1 MWASIPWTTG
11 PDELERSFALYDVAI
26 EGFKWSRPDEQVM
39 SAAGPLDEAAAREVE
54 EQLTTTH
61 RQQINR
67 RIPIP
72 LPRPDFWNAVSRLLQ
87 SIDLDLHEA
96 VRKHGFDLRV
106 QNLQRRQATIRRVAS
121 ELARRRLVAM
131 MQHASSQSLR
141 SPSPASQPNELPSLD
156 WSRHDPAEREF
167 YTTMKEQMDR
177 FKLAVDWASMQN
189 GLPAEAAASRPAVAD
204 LAPAGT
210 TQLDAFTG
218 SKEGLTGSP
227 PPALAFEDPTP
238 QDLQDLEMDEEERL
252 LSERLD
258 DWPEEAYLFEQGE
271 ATPKPKPKGKHAAA
285 LELAP
290 APDSEPTETPVAE
303 ASSADVPSAS
313 LSRVRILVSME
324 DAILGPAGE
333 EIVLSSGD
341 VHLLTADVADILV
354 ASGVAETAEL

>member
-1 MWASIPWTTG
+1 
-11 PDELERSFALYDVAI
+11 
-26 EGFKWSRPDEQVM
+26 M

-87 SIDLDLHEA
+87 SIDLELHEA

-167 YTTMKEQMDR
+167 YTAMKEQMDR
-177 FKLAVDWASMQN
+177 FKRAVDWASMQN
-189 GLPAEAAASRPAVAD
+189 GLPAEAASARPTAAD
-204 LAPAGT
+204 LAPRGT
-210 TQLDAFTG
+210 TQLDAFTEG
-218 SKEGLTGSP
+218 EGLTGSP
-227 PPALAFEDPTP
+227 PPALAFEDPEPPT
-238 QDLQDLEMDEEERL
+238 LQHGPMDEEERL
-252 LSERLD
+252 LTERLD
-258 DWPEEAYLFEQGE
+258 DWPEEEYLFDEPE
-271 ATPKPKPKGKHAAA
+271 PAPKLPKEGRHSAA

-290 APDSEPTETPVAE
+290 SPTAEVAPEDEPVPE
-303 ASSADVPSAS
+303 AAPADVS
-313 LSRVRILVSME
+313 LSRVRILASME
-324 DAILGPAGE
+324 DPIVGPDGE

-341 VHLLTADVADILV
+341 VHMLTPDVAEILV
-354 ASGVAETAEL
+354 ASGVAEAANL

>member
-1 MWASIPWTTG
+1 
-11 PDELERSFALYDVAI
+11 
-26 EGFKWSRPDEQVM
+26 M

-87 SIDLDLHEA
+87 SIDLELHEA

-167 YTTMKEQMDR
+167 YTAMKEQMDR
-177 FKLAVDWASMQN
+177 FKRAVDWASMQN
-189 GLPAEAAASRPAVAD
+189 GLPAEAASSRPAAAD
-204 LAPAGT
+204 LAPRGT
-210 TQLDAFTG
+210 TQLDAFTDG
-218 SKEGLTGSP
+218 SKGLTGSP
-227 PPALAFEDPTP
+227 PPALAFEDPAP
-238 QDLQDLEMDEEERL
+238 PSIQDGHMDEEEQL

-258 DWPEEAYLFEQGE
+258 DWPEEDYLFDHPDP
-271 ATPKPKPKGKHAAA
+271 APKTSKEGRHSAA

-290 APDSEPTETPVAE
+290 TPVSESTPLEEETAPAIEPTEAP
-303 ASSADVPSAS
+303 
-313 LSRVRILVSME
+313 LSRVRILASME
-324 DAILGPAGE
+324 DPILGPSGE

-341 VHLLTADVADILV
+341 VHMLTPDVADILI
-354 ASGVAETAEL
+354 ASGVAEAANL

>member
-1 MWASIPWTTG
+1 M
-11 PDELERSFALYDVAI
+11 
-26 EGFKWSRPDEQVM
+26 M

-87 SIDLDLHEA
+87 SIDLELHEA

-167 YTTMKEQMDR
+167 YTAMKEQMDR
-177 FKLAVDWASMQN
+177 FKRAVDWASMQN
-189 GLPAEAAASRPAVAD
+189 GLPAEAASSRPPAAD
-204 LAPAGT
+204 LAPRGT

-218 SKEGLTGSP
+218 GEGLTGSP
-227 PPALAFEDPTP
+227 PPALAFEDAEPSVLH
-238 QDLQDLEMDEEERL
+238 DSHMDEEERL

-258 DWPEEAYLFEQGE
+258 DWPEEDYLLDGPEP
-271 ATPKPKPKGKHAAA
+271 TPMAPKEGRHSAA

-290 APDSEPTETPVAE
+290 APTGEPTPIVEPAQE
-303 ASSADVPSAS
+303 PAHADAS
-313 LSRVRILVSME
+313 LSRVRILASME
-324 DAILGPAGE
+324 DPILGPSGE

-341 VHLLTADVADILV
+341 VHMLTPDVASILV
-354 ASGVAETAEL
+354 ASGVAEAADL

>member
-1 MWASIPWTTG
+1 
-11 PDELERSFALYDVAI
+11 
-26 EGFKWSRPDEQVM
+26 M

-67 RIPIP
+67 RIPIA
-72 LPRPDFWNAVSRLLQ
+72 LPRPDFWNAVSRLLH
-87 SIDLDLHEA
+87 SIDLELHEA

-141 SPSPASQPNELPSLD
+141 SPSPAGQPNELPSLD

-189 GLPAEAAASRPAVAD
+189 GLPAEAAATRSTPAD
-204 LAPAGT
+204 FAPPGT
-210 TQLDAFTG
+210 TQLDAYTQG
-218 SKEGLTGSP
+218 SEGLTGSP
-227 PPALAFEDPTP
+227 PPALAFEDAEPR
-238 QDLQDLEMDEEERL
+238 DVHDVEMDEEERL
-252 LSERLD
+252 LSERMD
-258 DWPEEAYLFEQGE
+258 DWSEEEYLFDQPEPSPKS
-271 ATPKPKPKGKHAAA
+271 TPKGRHAAA

-290 APDSEPTETPVAE
+290 SAGSASPEPVDAPLAEEE
-303 ASSADVPSAS
+303 ASTPLA
-313 LSRVRILVSME
+313 RVRILASME

-333 EIVLSSGD
+333 EIVLSAGD
-341 VHLLTADVADILV
+341 VHLLTPDVAEILV
-354 ASGVAETAEL
+354 ASGVAEAAEL

>member
-1 MWASIPWTTG
+1 
-11 PDELERSFALYDVAI
+11 
-26 EGFKWSRPDEQVM
+26 M

-87 SIDLDLHEA
+87 SIDLELHEA

-167 YTTMKEQMDR
+167 YTAMKEQMDR
-177 FKLAVDWASMQN
+177 FKRAVDWASMQN
-189 GLPAEAAASRPAVAD
+189 GLPAEVASSRPAAD
-204 LAPAGT
+204 LAPRGT
-210 TQLDAFTG
+210 TQLDAYTQG
-218 SKEGLTGSP
+218 PEGLTGSP
-227 PPALAFEDPTP
+227 PPALAFEDPAP
-238 QDLQDLEMDEEERL
+238 AMLQDSQMDEEERL

-258 DWPEEAYLFEQGE
+258 DWPEEEYLFEHPE
-271 ATPKPKPKGKHAAA
+271 PTPKPSAKGRHAAA

-290 APDSEPTETPVAE
+290 TSEVSTQPIEEAVPAVDGAE
-303 ASSADVPSAS
+303 SA
-313 LSRVRILVSME
+313 LSRVRILASME
-324 DAILGPAGE
+324 DPILGPSGE

-341 VHLLTADVADILV
+341 VHLLTPDVAEILV
-354 ASGVAETAEL
+354 ASGVAEAANL